1 MPSLPGP
8 GAIGPPDLLPPDGT
22 AEVEGILDPSST
34 SAVPLEVGID
44 DAVSQ
49 QPISDRQADEPG
61 ARDAAALLV
70 QYYAAL
76 DNGDFA
82 QAYRLWSDRG
92 AASGRS
98 PQQFA
103 DSFAGTASRTVE
115 VLEPGRIDAA
125 AGTRYIEVPVAI
137 QETRRDGSVLRQVGA
152 YTLRRAT
159 ADGADAE
166 QRAWRISS
174 ADLREVRP

>member
-1 MPSLPGP
+1 MSGAPSEGDIEDLASQPLT
-8 GAIGPPDLLPPDGT
+8 PDRP
-22 AEVEGILDPSST
+22 
-34 SAVPLEVGID
+34 
-44 DAVSQ
+44 
-49 QPISDRQADEPG
+49 ADEPG
-61 ARDAAALLV
+61 ASEAAAVVV

-82 QAYRLWSDRG
+82 QAFRLWSDGG

-103 DSFAGTASRTVE
+103 DSFSGTASRTVE
-115 VLEPGRIDAA
+115 ILEPGRINAA
-125 AGTRYIEVPVAI
+125 AGSRYIEVPVAI
-137 QETRRDGSVLRQVGA
+137 QESRRDGSVLRQVGT
-152 YTLRRAT
+152 YTLRRAV

-166 QRAWRISS
+166 RRAWRISS